1 MVEIQSYIDDLKALI
16 TELEGQ
22 SRVLN
27 RIWAGLDPVRDVDM
41 RSVLTYRIE
50 ILIGEIDD
58 LRVKLNELTGDIEI
72 NSEYVG
78 VQAGSQP
85 AKID

>member
-1 MVEIQSYIDDLKALI
+1 
-16 TELEGQ
+16 
-22 SRVLN
+22 
-27 RIWAGLDPVRDVDM
+27 VDM